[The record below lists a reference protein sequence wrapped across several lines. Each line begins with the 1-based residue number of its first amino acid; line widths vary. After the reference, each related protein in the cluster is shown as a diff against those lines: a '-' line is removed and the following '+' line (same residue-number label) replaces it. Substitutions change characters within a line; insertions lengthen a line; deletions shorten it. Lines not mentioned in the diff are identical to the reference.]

1 MVAEPSQYSS
11 DFGHSFKM
19 KINEISL
26 YFNGLRFH
34 LSILPKSNYL
44 PLCCFTGLAFT
55 DVKNLK
61 KEHLVQADNGEWWIR
76 KAREKTDNMCDIPL
90 LDIPRLIL
98 EKYQSNPICNEKG
111 LLLPVP
117 SNQRMNSYLKEIAD
131 VCGIQK
137 NLSTH
142 IARHTFASLA
152 IANKVSLESIAKMLG
167 HTDIRTTR
175 IYAKIMNSTIA
186 NEMKVLQNKF
196 AI

>member
-1 MVAEPSQYSS
+1 MELRKIINK
-11 DFGHSFKM
+11 DFDIQRLQTVRDIF
-19 KINEISL
+19 I
-26 YFNGLRFH
+26 F
-34 LSILPKSNYL
+34 
-44 PLCCFTGLAFT
+44 CCFTGLAFT

-142 IARHTFASLA
+142 LARHIIYSYSLR
-152 IANKVSLESIAKMLG
+152 
-167 HTDIRTTR
+167 IR
-175 IYAKIMNSTIA
+175 N
-186 NEMKVLQNKF
+186 LQDLF
-196 AI
+196 FRQVMV

>member
-1 MVAEPSQYSS
+1 MVAEPLQYSS

-26 YFNGLRFH
+26 YFNKLGFH

>member
-1 MVAEPSQYSS
+1 M
-11 DFGHSFKM
+11 
-19 KINEISL
+19 L
-26 YFNGLRFH
+26 
-34 LSILPKSNYL
+34 LS
-44 PLCCFTGLAFT
+44 CFTGLAFT

-76 KAREKTDNMCDIPL
+76 KVREKTDNMCDIPL

-142 IARHTFASLA
+142 IAIKKSPRQGIPSFRSYYNIKTVFSSY
-152 IANKVSLESIAKMLG
+152 IIKSVSFQI
-167 HTDIRTTR
+167 HI
-175 IYAKIMNSTIA
+175 
-186 NEMKVLQNKF
+186 F
-196 AI
+196 

>member
-1 MVAEPSQYSS
+1 M
-11 DFGHSFKM
+11 
-19 KINEISL
+19 
-26 YFNGLRFH
+26 
-34 LSILPKSNYL
+34 
-44 PLCCFTGLAFT
+44 
-55 DVKNLK
+55 KNLK

-142 IARHTFASLA
+142 TARHRTYSYILKIKSLQDLFFRQVTVWKRVDFFKSPAFA
-152 IANKVSLESIAKMLG
+152 
-167 HTDIRTTR
+167 
-175 IYAKIMNSTIA
+175 
-186 NEMKVLQNKF
+186 
-196 AI
+196 